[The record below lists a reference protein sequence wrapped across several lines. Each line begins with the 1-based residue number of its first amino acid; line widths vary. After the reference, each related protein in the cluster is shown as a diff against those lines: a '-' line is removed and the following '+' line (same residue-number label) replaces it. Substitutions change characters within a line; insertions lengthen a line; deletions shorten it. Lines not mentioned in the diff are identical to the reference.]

1 MKSLPLLGRVLF
13 VVLFVM
19 SSFGHFSSESIGFAA
34 AQGVP
39 MAGVLVPLSGVMELI
54 GALSILL
61 GYRARWG
68 AWLIVLFLL
77 PVTFMMHTFWKVQDP
92 MMARMDMVMFMKN
105 ISLTGAALIIAY
117 FGTGP
122 LSIDGRGGL
131 AGQVDLNR
139 SEPSEA

>member
-13 VVLFVM
+13 VIVFVM
-19 SSFGHFSSESIGFAA
+19 SSFGHFSDESIGFAA

-39 MAGVLVPLSGVMELI
+39 MANVMVPLSGIVELV
-54 GALSILL
+54 GALSILF
-61 GYRARWG
+61 GYKARWG

-77 PVTFMMHTFWKVQDP
+77 PVTFTMHAFWKVQDP

-105 ISLTGAALIIAY
+105 ISMMGAALIIAH

-122 LSIDGRGGL
+122 LSIDRRGGL

>member
-1 MKSLPLLGRVLF
+1 MKSIPLLGRILF
-13 VVLFVM
+13 VVIFVM

-54 GALSILL
+54 GALSILF
-61 GYRARWG
+61 GYKARWG

-77 PVTFMMHTFWKVQDP
+77 PVTFTMHAFWKVQDP

-105 ISLTGAALIIAY
+105 LSMVGAALIITH

-122 LSIDGRGGL
+122 LSIDRRGGL
-131 AGQVDLNR
+131 ADQVDPNWI
-139 SEPSEA
+139 EPSGA